1 LLLFVVA
8 VLWCCCAVLWL
19 CCGCAL
25 LCYALVLHCAV
36 VNPANSSKVVLD
48 EHGLLLIKDCIMID
62 DCKTAQDM
70 IDRTTIY
77 EKERHSRATPLNPD
91 SSRGHMVFGLIVERT
106 EKLPPGKKGKL
117 QVVSGKLSLIDLA
130 GSEDP
135 RKTGTVRCVVLC
147 CAVAVLCCAAL
158 RHAFLIPNTL

>member
-1 LLLFVVA
+1 M
-8 VLWCCCAVLWL
+8 
-19 CCGCAL
+19 
-25 LCYALVLHCAV
+25 